1 MTNGG
6 RPQSPRKIRG
16 PSLFE
21 RVTGAARHREPPP
34 EPAAPATAPTPAS
47 AAPPQPSAVRSEP
60 QQPRLG
66 PLDPADRVTVSKTEE
81 DLLEIPAFLRR
92 QAN

>member
-1 MTNGG
+1 M
-6 RPQSPRKIRG
+6 
-16 PSLFE
+16 
-21 RVTGAARHREPPP
+21 
-34 EPAAPATAPTPAS
+34 APAQPTAA
-47 AAPPQPSAVRSEP
+47 QP

-66 PLDPADRVTVSKTEE
+66 PLDPADRVTVSKGEE

>member
-1 MTNGG
+1 MEPTPT
-6 RPQSPRKIRG
+6 PQCGQG
-16 PSLFE
+16 PTLLPVM
-21 RVTGAARHREPPP
+21 VTATEPPP
-34 EPAAPATAPTPAS
+34 VTAGPVSAPAPAQPAP
-47 AAPPQPSAVRSEP
+47 QP

-66 PLDPADRVTVSKTEE
+66 PLDPADRVTVSKGEE

>member
-1 MTNGG
+1 M
-6 RPQSPRKIRG
+6 
-16 PSLFE
+16 FE
-21 RVTGAARHREPPP
+21 RVTGAARRHEPPQ
-34 EPAAPATAPTPAS
+34 EQAPAPTPPAP
-47 AAPPQPSAVRSEP
+47 AVTTTAPPPTVARAEP

-66 PLDPADRVTVSKTEE
+66 PLDPADRMTVSKAEE